1 MKRCQGMAV
10 VAMWQLPKETQLSVP
25 ISAYQPLTG
34 PTPAPRKVEL
44 IGRSRL
50 QAMART
56 STPTPDINVE
66 VCQSLHMT
74 EPKRIATKNHLQVL
88 PLPSAGAVSVLV

>member
-25 ISAYQPLTG
+25 ISAYQSLTG

-44 IGRSRL
+44 FGRWL
-50 QAMART
+50 Q
-56 STPTPDINVE
+56 PTPGDGPVNAN
-66 VCQSLHMT
+66 S
-74 EPKRIATKNHLQVL
+74 
-88 PLPSAGAVSVLV
+88 